1 MLTISVKVNNNK
13 MAEHVMKKQSSYSY
27 DVLIIGGGSAGL
39 RAAIEAHDA
48 GANVLI
54 ISKSKRGDPH
64 TTLARGGIN
73 AALGTMD
80 PEDNWIV
87 HAADT
92 LREGEFLADYE
103 RVEILCKNAHCLNKM
118 LKKSVDH

>member
-1 MLTISVKVNNNK
+1 MPLPSLVIAKGSITLLVLIVKLTKNMNIGSKR
-13 MAEHVMKKQSSYSY
+13 SC

-54 ISKSKRGDPH
+54 ISKGKRADPH
-64 TTLARGGIN
+64 TVLARGGIN

-80 PEDNWIV
+80 PEDNWKI

-92 LREGEFLADYE
+92 LRD
-103 RVEILCKNAHCLNKM
+103 R
-118 LKKSVDH
+118 

>member
-1 MLTISVKVNNNK
+1 MNIGSKRLC
-13 MAEHVMKKQSSYSY
+13 

-54 ISKSKRGDPH
+54 ISKVKRGNPH
-64 TTLARGGIN
+64 TVLARGGIN

-80 PEDNWIV
+80 PEDNWMI

-103 RVEILCKNAHCLNKM
+103 RVEVLCKSAPDSV
-118 LKKSVDH
+118 KKILSWLDVF